1 MLKSQP
7 SDKRRHPR
15 HLTLRTAKIF
25 CNRGVPAIDCA
36 IVNISDGGA
45 CILLSDPGEIPNVF
59 DLAIDNDGKMRGC
72 RVAWRSGNRIGV
84 AFTGGIAFD

>member
-1 MLKSQP
+1 MLKTRP
-7 SDKRRHPR
+7 SDKRRHAR

-25 CNRGVPAIDCA
+25 SDRSVTGIDCA

-45 CILLSDPGEIPNVF
+45 CILLSDPGAIPNVF
-59 DLAIDNDGKMRGC
+59 DLAIDNDGNVRGC